1 MNKIEEAGTKIL
13 LRGHAGAGKT
23 TIKNLLIAEGSWHV
37 PSTKGGF
44 FKSLMSGFNV
54 YKSAEQNYL
63 DGTRAKYSATNH
75 IEKST
80 ISEKNFLI
88 FDKAHTILIDTAGA
102 KGKSYWKDAEEWYP
116 KADKILYVFDMKKYF
131 ETNEFNVRMDI
142 EFYRNIAEKNNKKL
156 LIIGTHKESVRNN
169 KVCNDIETE
178 VRKITTDSK
187 FFELVKINKQEAS
200 QLKKDILNFIR

>member
-23 TIKNLLIAEGSWHV
+23 TIKNLLIAEGSWHN

-44 FKSLMSGFNV
+44 FKSMMSGFNV
-54 YKSAEQNYL
+54 HKSAEQNYL
-63 DGTRAKYSATNH
+63 EGTAVYSPTNQ
-75 IEKST
+75 IEESI

-88 FDKAHTILIDTAGA
+88 FNKAHTILIDTAGA

-116 KADKILYVFDMKKYF
+116 KADKILYVFDMKEYF

-156 LIIGTHKESVRNN
+156 LIIGTHKKSVRNN
-169 KVCNDIETE
+169 EVCNNIEAE

-187 FFELVKINKQEAS
+187 FFELVKINEQEAS

>member
-23 TIKNLLIAEGSWHV
+23 TIKNLLIAEDSLHK
-37 PSTKGGF
+37 PSMEGGV
-44 FKSLMSGFNV
+44 FKSIKSGFNV

-63 DGTRAKYSATNH
+63 EGTAAYSPTNQ
-75 IEKST
+75 IEESI
-80 ISEKNFLI
+80 ISEKKLLI

-102 KGKSYWKDAEEWYP
+102 KGKSYWKDAEEWYR
-116 KADKILYVFDMKKYF
+116 KADKILYVFDMKEYF

-156 LIIGTHKESVRNN
+156 LIIGTHKKSVRNE
-169 KVCNDIETE
+169 VCNNIEAE

-187 FFELVKINKQEAS
+187 FFELVDINEQEAS
-200 QLKKDILNFIR
+200 QLKKDILDFIR